1 MAGVAD
7 THATNLVTSRALPGQ
22 ARYHGSGRSGTGH
35 DMSLEQAI
43 LEAIHALP
51 PEKQREIFDYASR
64 LRAETTKKPPFRT
77 IEGLWDELGVALSA
91 EEIEEN
97 RREMWSSFPRSDI

>member
-1 MAGVAD
+1 MKKSSETPRDDDISSYFTNQPFRDRRGTMAAGGPAP
-7 THATNLVTSRALPGQ
+7 A
-22 ARYHGSGRSGTGH
+22 

-64 LRAETTKKPPFRT
+64 LRAETTKKPPFRS

-97 RREMWSSFPRSDI
+97 QREMW